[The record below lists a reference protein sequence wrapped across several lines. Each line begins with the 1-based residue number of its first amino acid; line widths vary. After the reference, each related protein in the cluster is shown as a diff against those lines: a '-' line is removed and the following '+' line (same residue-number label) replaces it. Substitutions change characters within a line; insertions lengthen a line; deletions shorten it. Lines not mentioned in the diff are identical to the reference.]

1 MVNYNN
7 NITRKEE
14 CDYAMK
20 CPVCGNWVD
29 FFDIC
34 DNCGYQNQGI
44 DIDNGVK
51 GPNKMT
57 LTKAREAYARGEQ
70 VE

>member
-1 MVNYNN
+1 
-7 NITRKEE
+7 
-14 CDYAMK
+14 MK

-34 DNCGYQNQGI
+34 ENCGYQNQGVNE
-44 DIDNGVK
+44 DNGLR

-57 LTKAREAYARGEQ
+57 LTEAKEAYKDGREIY
-70 VE
+70 

>member
-14 CDYAMK
+14 CDYPMK
-20 CPVCGNWVD
+20 CH
-29 FFDIC
+29 IC